1 MSLQQVRNCNFG
13 RLKANATG
21 SSGVGFTLLDTAG
34 NVTSSRTTAG
44 VYQTAPGIY
53 GAYIEFPDDFRGQIL
68 WDTGTAFATTF
79 YATEAYNV
87 EENDPRVADI
97 FTQVIAVS
105 SSIDLLATELNVVS
119 GNVDSAA
126 SSSQQAA
133 INSYATYLKSLDI
146 SGSIEGLKTDVFA
159 LSNDVL
165 TVKSLTQDLY
175 DIQYGRWKII
185 GNQMIFYKADN
196 VTEVA
201 RFDLFDDLGTP
212 TMDAVFE
219 RVKV

>member
-21 SSGVGFTLLDTAG
+21 SSGVGFTLLDTTG
-34 NVTSSRTTAG
+34 SVVLSRTTSG